1 MASFFFNSKT
11 EKIADSYEMQRPG
24 TWIWA
29 NSRRQWRTG
38 EPGVLPFMGSQSW
51 TWCNDWT
58 TMKPAAF
65 FFHSLSIPER
75 LLFSSILTSFQS
87 SLSCSF
93 LSWFIFHSLP
103 TSSIT
108 VGDTHWK
115 TGRQDTEVNDC
126 GFSNTNVSLRHAMR
140 VWVHILASAVLSQ
153 CTWSTVDSELELS
166 SWWLS
171 Q

>member
-1 MASFFFNSKT
+1 MKSRDQGHESEQTPGDNEGQESRVCCCPWGRRVGHDLVAEQQQNQQPFFF
-11 EKIADSYEMQRPG
+11 
-24 TWIWA
+24 
-29 NSRRQWRTG
+29 
-38 EPGVLPFMGSQSW
+38 F
-51 TWCNDWT
+51 C
-58 TMKPAAF
+58 
-65 FFHSLSIPER
+65 SLSIPER
-75 LLFSSILTSFQS
+75 LIFSSILTFFQS
-87 SLSCSF
+87 SLTCSL

-126 GFSNTNVSLRHAMR
+126 GFSSINVILRQTMR

-153 CTWSTVDSELELS
+153 CTRSTVNSELELS
-166 SWWLS
+166 PWWLS

>member
-1 MASFFFNSKT
+1 MKSRDQGHESEQTPGDNEGQESQVCCCCPWGCRVGHDLVAEQQQNQQPFFFF
-11 EKIADSYEMQRPG
+11 R
-24 TWIWA
+24 
-29 NSRRQWRTG
+29 
-38 EPGVLPFMGSQSW
+38 
-51 TWCNDWT
+51 
-58 TMKPAAF
+58 
-65 FFHSLSIPER
+65 SLSIPER
-75 LLFSSILTSFQS
+75 LIFSSILTSFQS
-87 SLSCSF
+87 SLTCSL

-126 GFSNTNVSLRHAMR
+126 GFSNINVILRQTMR

-153 CTWSTVDSELELS
+153 CTWSTVNSELELS
-166 SWWLS
+166 PWWLS